1 MLCRALTQGQ
11 EKSHQITVVVSCVP
25 GHSIETCSSEL
36 SSKASFN
43 AVTPPSALFRI
54 EERSLQTCACFF
66 LLEVHSRLSCYG
78 SRPGCCI
85 DKKALIHPSATDG
98 LSRCQ
103 GGCCGSRPGCRD
115 LPIGVCSS
123 APLIPS
129 SYSPC
134 CWQCQCKTFPLHLCS
149 LLEVPAQQCCALHPT
164 CASSGVR
171 QPSWAPCPHSCVT
184 PPGPPD
190 LTGVHQHH
198 SHLFRRRKEKRWH
211 RAQPPALL
219 PSWTA
224 GFQSAVQ
231 RNAFKQFQ
239 VEQSRSLL

>member
-11 EKSHQITVVVSCVP
+11 EKAHQITVAVSCVP

-43 AVTPPSALFRI
+43 AVNPPSALFWI
-54 EERSLQTCACFF
+54 KERSLQTCACLF
-66 LLEVHSRLSCYG
+66 LLEVHSRLSWYG
-78 SRPGCCI
+78 RGPGCCI

-123 APLIPS
+123 VPLIPS

-171 QPSWAPCPHSCVT
+171 QPSRAPCPHSCATLQGCLTSQGFTNTIHIFSGGERRSVGT
-184 PPGPPD
+184 GPSPLPCFPPGR
-190 LTGVHQHH
+190 LV
-198 SHLFRRRKEKRWH
+198 SKARFSVMLSSSFR
-211 RAQPPALL
+211 
-219 PSWTA
+219 
-224 GFQSAVQ
+224 
-231 RNAFKQFQ
+231 
-239 VEQSRSLL
+239 